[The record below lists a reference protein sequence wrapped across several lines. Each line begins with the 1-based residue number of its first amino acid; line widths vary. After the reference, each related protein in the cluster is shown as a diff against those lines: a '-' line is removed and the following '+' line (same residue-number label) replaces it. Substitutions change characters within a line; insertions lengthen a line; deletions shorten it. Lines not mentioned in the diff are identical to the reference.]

1 MTSEI
6 AIGTV
11 PSTEGAMLA
20 RVLVAIDATSSPLE
34 RAIFR
39 GDLAEL
45 IAETPIERRPLAL
58 LMLLARIDRARGDL
72 PAAI

>member
-1 MTSEI
+1 LSVEI

-11 PSTEGAMLA
+11 PSAEGALLA
-20 RVLVAIDATSSPLE
+20 RVLVAIDATGNPLE

-39 GDLAEL
+39 GELAGL
-45 IAETPIERRPLAL
+45 MAETPLERRALAL
-58 LMLLARIDRARGDL
+58 LMLLADIDRAHRDL

>member
-1 MTSEI
+1 MSAEI
-6 AIGTV
+6 SIGTT
-11 PSTEGAMLA
+11 PSAEGALLA
-20 RVLVAIDATSSPLE
+20 RLLVAIDATSSPLE

-45 IAETPIERRPLAL
+45 FADTPVERRPLAL
-58 LMLLARIDRARGDL
+58 LMLLARIDRALGDL

>member
-1 MTSEI
+1 MSAEI

-11 PSTEGAMLA
+11 PSAEAALLA
-20 RVLVAIDATSSPLE
+20 RVLVAIDATNSPLE

-39 GDLAEL
+39 GDLTALVAEV
-45 IAETPIERRPLAL
+45 PPERRALAL
-58 LMLLARIDRARGDL
+58 LMLLAQIDRAHGDL